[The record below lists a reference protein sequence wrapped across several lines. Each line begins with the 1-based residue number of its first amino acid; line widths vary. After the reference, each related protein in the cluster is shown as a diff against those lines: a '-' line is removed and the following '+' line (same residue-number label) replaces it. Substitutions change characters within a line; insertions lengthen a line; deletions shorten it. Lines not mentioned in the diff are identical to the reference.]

1 MSIRKGDNVLVIA
14 GKDKRKTGLVKDRHK
29 TDDQRIVVEGV
40 NMITRHVKARPG
52 VRQSGRIQQEAPIH
66 VSNVMLICNKCSKPT
81 RPHITT
87 LETGSRVRSC
97 PKCQEV
103 IDDAR

>member
-1 MSIRKGDNVLVIA
+1 MVIA
-14 GKDKRKTGLVKDRHK
+14 GKDKGKTGRVDRQM
-29 TDDQRIVVEGV
+29 TDNQRLVVEGV

-52 VRQSGRIQQEAPIH
+52 IRQSGRIQQEAPIH